1 MLENLSKFINSSVS
15 MASLLITSWAMAYC
29 YGWGQALYH
38 GYPWWHV
45 DKGAGSVA
53 RCLAYIFVA
62 SVVFLMVYAIGY
74 WILGKVRQFKWF
86 KEVGALRIFILIS
99 VLTAPIWIAVYVIV
113 HTLPIWAPWLY
124 LLVVSNLSWL
134 LHSYGN
140 RLRFSWNF
148 REILQKE
155 QHHFLLMVFIF
166 LYFSL
171 LAFFLG
177 YLRPHFRIEHDYIKL
192 EGKPYYIL
200 AMNGDDSF
208 IVAEKYSGNHSFIFY
223 NRKTMKYYQIYV
235 TEPYCFNQLFK

>member
-15 MASLLITSWAMAYC
+15 MASLLVTCWAMAYC

-45 DKGAGSVA
+45 DKGTGSIA
-53 RCLAYIFVA
+53 RCLAYIIVA
-62 SVVFLMVYAIGY
+62 SAVFILVYALGY
-74 WILGKVRQFKWF
+74 WVLKKVRQSKWF

-99 VLTAPIWIAVYVIV
+99 VLAAPIWVALYGIMGTISAWS
-113 HTLPIWAPWLY
+113 LWLY
-124 LLVVSNLSWL
+124 LLVVSVLSWL
-134 LHSYGN
+134 LHSKGN

-155 QHHFLLMVFIF
+155 QNYFLLMVSVFF
-166 LYFSL
+166 YFSL

-192 EGKPYYIL
+192 DGKPFYIL
-200 AMNGDDSF
+200 AMNGDDTF
-208 IVAEKYSGNHSFIFY
+208 IVAEKSSGNREFIFY
-223 NRKTMKYYQIYV
+223 NRKTMKYYKIFV
-235 TEPYCFNQLFK
+235 TEPYCFNQLFR